1 MMEPFRPFVDEIVHR
16 LYREGKLQIDKEAK
30 YALLS
35 CLSCDT
41 HYSKVTRPLQIGLS
55 MTMAS
60 LEAKEVHIKRV
71 REFMPTKGKL
81 TILAITDKQ
90 YSEIINIWG
99 QIEQKVK
106 KVPIQLEFF

>member
-60 LEAKEVHIKRV
+60 LAKCYANEQR
-71 REFMPTKGKL
+71 KL
-81 TILAITDKQ
+81 SLPKL
-90 YSEIINIWG
+90 
-99 QIEQKVK
+99 K
-106 KVPIQLEFF
+106 